1 VIWVYFMT
9 IHLFYAL
16 NLLLLFSC
24 LPVFRLK
31 TGERRFSLSLVQ
43 ALLGLPLLAGE
54 YIYLACHPEPYVVP
68 VLLFSESVFALMWFN
83 MAHRLRKATVATTA
97 ESGLSSYIEIS
108 VGIVVVGLACYCLAC
123 RPVVQVINEILTF
136 DLYGPVYF
144 YSIFILIAMLFAA
157 WRLEEF
163 WRALMP
169 THRWEYKFLIVGS
182 FLVCGTL
189 CWATSYRLTYMRLV
203 PDHLFLLA
211 ALLLLAW
218 FLMFYA
224 VARHRLLNRKMFV
237 SRKVVYSFVA
247 PSIFAVYLF
256 VLGIVSLVMR
266 TFGLPLPFV
275 LRWLFLALGLVAIGI
290 FTCSG
295 KLRRR
300 VHFFISTHFY
310 VNKYEYRDEWL
321 ALSHQLQ
328 GALTEADVVKALRQV
343 LADSLY
349 TTNLIIWLGDTEH
362 GYRPIFS
369 HRDPND
375 KANKNNLA
383 PDDPL
388 IQFLKTHYY
397 FYREDKEPDKAWE
410 EIAVKKKVFLD
421 NLNLVLLTP
430 LFIGDQLV
438 GLIGIGPEFTGGQYG
453 QDDFD
458 LLTALGTQAASAL
471 LAVRIA
477 EKLAHAREQEAWNTL
492 SAFVLHDVKNAAT
505 MLSLVR
511 DNAPDHIHDPE
522 FQQDMLE
529 AVDDALKRMAKVQN
543 RLSMLKGESTPIW
556 KELELCGFLKDR
568 CQQLGKKLGTLKISP
583 DCRGKIQIHTD
594 PEFLFSIVENLL
606 LNVLEAGGD
615 GMETQIR
622 ANKDNDHGQA
632 IIEIID
638 NGPGIP
644 EELLP
649 DALFEPFK
657 TSKPKGSGIG
667 LWQVRRLVASL
678 KGSISAENVA
688 EGGARFVVRLPLS
701 TGVGKFDRT

>member
-1 VIWVYFMT
+1 MI

-16 NLLLLFSC
+16 NLLLILSC
-24 LPVFRLK
+24 LLVFRLK
-31 TGERRFSLSLVQ
+31 TGERLFSLSLVQ
-43 ALLGLPLLAGE
+43 ALLGLLLLAGE
-54 YIYLACHPEPYVVP
+54 YIYLAYHPEPYVVP
-68 VLLFSESVFALMWFN
+68 IVLFSESVFAFIWFN
-83 MAHRLRKATVATTA
+83 MAHRLRKATIATTT
-97 ESGLSSYIEIS
+97 ESRFSSYIEIFIW
-108 VGIVVVGLACYCLAC
+108 IVVVGSACYCQAY
-123 RPVVQVINEILTF
+123 RPVAQVADDILTF
-136 DLYGPVYF
+136 ALYGPVYF
-144 YSIFILIAMLFAA
+144 YSIFILITMLLGA
-157 WRLEEF
+157 WRLEQF
-163 WRALMP
+163 WRSLTSAY
-169 THRWEYKFLIVGS
+169 RWEYKFLIVGS

-189 CWATSYRLTYMRLV
+189 CWAISYRLTYMRLI

-218 FLMFYA
+218 SLMIYA

-247 PSIFAVYLF
+247 PLIFAVYLF
-256 VLGIVSLVMR
+256 AFGIVSLVMR
-266 TFGLPLPFV
+266 IFGLPLPFV

-343 LADSLY
+343 LAESLY

-362 GYRPIFS
+362 GYRPVFP
-369 HRDPND
+369 HENPNN
-375 KANKNNLA
+375 KANKNNLG
-383 PDDPL
+383 PDDSL
-388 IQFLKTHYY
+388 VRFLEKHPY
-397 FYREDKEPDKAWE
+397 FHLDDREPDKAWK
-410 EIAVKKKVFLD
+410 EIVENKKAFLV

-458 LLTALGTQAASAL
+458 LLTAMGTQAASAL
-471 LAVRIA
+471 LAVRMA
-477 EKLAHAREQEAWNTL
+477 EKLAHTREQEAWDRL

-511 DNAPDHIHDPE
+511 DNATDHIHDPE

-529 AVDDALKRMAKVQN
+529 AVDDALKRMAKVQD
-543 RLSMLKGESTPIW
+543 RLRTLKGKRTPIW
-556 KELELCGFLKDR
+556 KELELCRFLKDR
-568 CQQLGKKLGTLKISP
+568 CRQLGKKLGTLKISP
-583 DCRGKIQIHTD
+583 DCPCEIRIHTD
-594 PEFLFSIVENLL
+594 PELLFSILENLL

-615 GMETQIR
+615 GMEVRIR
-622 ANKDNDHGQA
+622 TSKDDDHGQA
-632 IIEIID
+632 IIEIVD

-667 LWQVRRLVASL
+667 LWQVKRLAASL
-678 KGSISAENVA
+678 KGSISAENAA

-701 TGVGKFDRT
+701 ESVGKFDRKP

>member
-1 VIWVYFMT
+1 MIIY
-9 IHLFYAL
+9 LFYTL
-16 NLLLLFSC
+16 NLLLLLSC
-24 LPVFRLK
+24 LFAFRLK

-43 ALLGLPLLAGE
+43 SLLGLLLLAGE
-54 YIYLACHPEPYVVP
+54 YIYLAYHPEPSVVTA
-68 VLLFSESVFALMWFN
+68 VIFSESVFALIWFN
-83 MAHRLRKATVATTA
+83 MAQRLRRATVAITT
-97 ESGLSSYIEIS
+97 ESRLSSYIEIS
-108 VGIVVVGLACYCLAC
+108 IGMLVVGFVCYCLAYQ
-123 RPVVQVINEILTF
+123 PVVQMADDILIF

-163 WRALMP
+163 WRAL
-169 THRWEYKFLIVGS
+169 TLAYRWEYKFLIVGS
-182 FLVCGTL
+182 FLICGTL
-189 CWATSYRLTYMRLV
+189 CWTTSYRLTYLRLV

-218 FLMFYA
+218 SLMFYA
-224 VARHRLLNRKMFV
+224 VARHRLLNRKIFV
-237 SRKVVYSFVA
+237 SRKVVYSFVT
-247 PSIFAVYLF
+247 PSLFAVYLF
-256 VLGIVSLVMR
+256 VLGIISLVMR

-275 LRWLFLALGLVAIGI
+275 LRWLFLALGLVALGI

-321 ALSHQLQ
+321 ALSHQIQ
-328 GALTEADVVKALRQV
+328 GALTEADVIKALRQV

-349 TTNLIIWLGDTEH
+349 TTNLIIWLGDTEN
-362 GYRPIFS
+362 GYIPIFS
-369 HRDPND
+369 PGNPNGKAD
-375 KANKNNLA
+375 KNIIP

-388 IQFLKTHYY
+388 VRFLKTHPY
-397 FYREDKEPDKAWE
+397 FHLEDREPDKAWK
-410 EIAVKKKVFLD
+410 EIVEKKKVFLD

-438 GLIGIGPEFTGGQYG
+438 GLIGIGPEFTGGRYG

-471 LAVRIA
+471 LAVRMA
-477 EKLAHAREQEAWNTL
+477 EKFAHTREQEAWDRL

-511 DNAPDHIHDPE
+511 DNAPNHIHDLE
-522 FQQDMLE
+522 FQQDMLK
-529 AVDDALKRMAKVQN
+529 AIDDALKRMAKVQD
-543 RLSMLKGESTPIW
+543 RLRTFKGENTPIW
-556 KELELCGFLKDR
+556 EELDLCRFLKDC
-568 CQQLGKKLGTLKISP
+568 CQQLGKKLGTLKIGL
-583 DCRGKIQIHTD
+583 DCHGKIQVHTD
-594 PEFLFSIVENLL
+594 QEFLFSIIENLL

-615 GMETQIR
+615 GMEVQIR
-622 ANKDNDHGQA
+622 TNKGDDHEQA

-644 EELLP
+644 EKLLP

-667 LWQVRRLVASL
+667 LWQARRLVASL
-678 KGSISAENVA
+678 KGTISAENVA
-688 EGGARFVVRLPLS
+688 GGGARFVVRLPLS
-701 TGVGKFDRT
+701 TSVGKFNSK